1 MTGNEAVLER
11 IKGIGKKTAQ
21 RIVLELK
28 DKMHKIGM
36 DEPSS
41 NMMHN
46 TLEQEALI
54 AMSALGIAKNMA
66 EAAIKKAVKA
76 DGVFNQVEDLIKAA
90 LKCL

>member
-1 MTGNEAVLER
+1 
-11 IKGIGKKTAQ
+11 
-21 RIVLELK
+21 
-28 DKMHKIGM
+28 
-36 DEPSS
+36 
-41 NMMHN
+41 MMHN